1 MKALWNN
8 KIIAETKETIIL
20 ENNHYF
26 PFEAINEKYFE
37 KSLTQTSCPWKGEAS
52 YYTIEVD
59 GKINE
64 DAAWYYP
71 NPKAAAQSI
80 KNHIAFWKGVV
91 LEQ

>member
-8 KIIAETKETIIL
+8 KVIAETKETVLI

-26 PFEAINEKYFE
+26 PPEAINEKYFK
-37 KSLTQTSCPWKGEAS
+37 KSATHTSCSWKGVAS
-52 YYTIEVD
+52 YYKIEVD

-71 NPKAAAQSI
+71 NPKSAADAL
-80 KNHIAFWKGVV
+80 KDHVAFWKGV
-91 LEQ
+91 EIKE